1 MTTDKF
7 LVRLKVR
14 MRELKSECL
23 KLREARQYT
32 RADQYYA
39 RYDELSTVVDEL
51 ERILREVR

>member
-1 MTTDKF
+1 MTADKF
-7 LVRLKVR
+7 LVYLKVR

-51 ERILREVR
+51 ERILRKR